1 MIKFVYLGL
10 LILAVS
16 AVAVADA
23 FLKKAATNSGGL
35 IGALKSPW
43 MLGAIFLY
51 LFQIFFFTYLFVS
64 GFKLSL
70 VSILQTG
77 LYALITL
84 TAGLLFFGESLSAI
98 QTIGIIVTLT
108 GVVLLNF

>member
-1 MIKFVYLGL
+1 MPKLLHIGL

-16 AVAVADA
+16 AVAIADA
-23 FLKKAATNSGGL
+23 LLKKAAVGG
-35 IGALKSPW
+35 GGFTEALKSPL
-43 MLGAIFLY
+43 MIGAILLY
-51 LFQIFFFTYLFVS
+51 LFQIFFFTYIFVA
-64 GFKLSL
+64 GWKLSI

-84 TAGLLFFGESLSAI
+84 TAGVLFFGESLNTVQITAI
-98 QTIGIIVTLT
+98 VLTLT

>member
-1 MIKFVYLGL
+1 MNKFLYLGL

-16 AVAVADA
+16 AVAIADA
-23 FLKKAATNSGGL
+23 FLKKAATSGGGL

-43 MLGAIFLY
+43 TIGAILLY
-51 LFQIFFFTYLFVS
+51 LFQIFFFTYIFVS
-64 GFKLSL
+64 GLKLSL

-84 TAGLLFFGESLSAI
+84 TAGLLVFGKSLSAI
-98 QTIGIIVTLT
+98 QITGIIVTLA